1 MADQPQVKILDK
13 ALRVLML
20 FTPEQPEWGVTAI
33 ARSVDMPKSTVH
45 RILRV
50 FEQHGFL
57 TQDADTRR
65 FRLGLA
71 GIELGRRAQEGL
83 ELRRIALPVMEQIS
97 ALSGET
103 VLLQVLSPE
112 GDQVVCIER
121 VQQRS
126 GLRLILEVGA
136 TAPDFH
142 AVDLATGDSVTLHQR
157 YQGKVTLVNIWAT
170 WCEPCKI
177 EMPAMEQVYRAL
189 APRGFAVA
197 AVSIDE
203 GSPDD
208 VRAFG
213 QQLGLSFDLLQDRS
227 TRIQQ
232 IYQTTGV
239 PESFLLNRQGVIVKR
254 IIGAHD
260 WNSPANRA
268 LVERLLAE
276 PGP

>member
-1 MADQPQVKILDK
+1 MSKQWIFAGLIV
-13 ALRVLML
+13 A
-20 FTPEQPEWGVTAI
+20 GVA
-33 ARSVDMPKSTVH
+33 
-45 RILRV
+45 
-50 FEQHGFL
+50 
-57 TQDADTRR
+57 
-65 FRLGLA
+65 A
-71 GIELGRRAQEGL
+71 GATIMTKVGSEVA
-83 ELRRIALPVMEQIS
+83 PVQ
-97 ALSGET
+97 
-103 VLLQVLSPE
+103 
-112 GDQVVCIER
+112 
-121 VQQRS
+121 
-126 GLRLILEVGA
+126 VGA

-142 AVDLATGDSVTLHQR
+142 AIDIATGDSVSLHER
-157 YQGKVTLVNIWAT
+157 YRGKVTLVNIWAT

-213 QQLGLSFDLLQDRS
+213 QELGLSFDLLQDRS

-268 LVERLLAE
+268 LVERLLDE
-276 PGP
+276 PGS